1 MGKTEKIKKSAPTT
15 LTDNSVFEKKWKK
28 DWLFFENE
36 KKTIYNTVC
45 VVW

>member
-1 MGKTEKIKKSAPTT
+1 MGKTEKKSAPTT
-15 LTDNSVFEKKWKK
+15 LTDNSVFEKKSWKK
-28 DWLFFENE
+28 DWFFFENE